1 MNLTQKAVP
10 LQCKTYIMDTSLE
23 IIICM
28 GSSCFS
34 RGNKE
39 NYQRINQYLKL
50 NNLES
55 KVTFKG
61 KHCMNKCEEGPLII
75 INGKEYSKVKP
86 EDVPFLLSSYFDPK

>member
-1 MNLTQKAVP
+1 MN
-10 LQCKTYIMDTSLE
+10 KTIE
-23 IIICM
+23 ITICM

-55 KVTFKG
+55 KVFFKG
-61 KHCMNKCEEGPLII
+61 KHCMNKCSEGPLII
-75 INGKEYSKVKP
+75 INGTEYSKVKP
-86 EDVPFLLSSYFDPK
+86 EDIPFLLSSCFDLK